1 MTYKIL
7 GGFYMKKLILF
18 MLLVIALWNSKFIYN
33 IAVGNHLIGHFENQ
47 MFFDNGKEIYVVE
60 LQPKLIM
67 KGIIK

>member
-1 MTYKIL
+1 
-7 GGFYMKKLILF
+7 MKKLILF
-18 MLLVIALWNSKFIYN
+18 MLLVITLWNSKFIYN

-67 KGIIK
+67 KEIIK

>member
-1 MTYKIL
+1 
-7 GGFYMKKLILF
+7 MKKLLLF
-18 MLLVIALWNSKFIYN
+18 MLLVIALWNSKFMYS

-67 KGIIK
+67 RGLIK

>member
-1 MTYKIL
+1 
-7 GGFYMKKLILF
+7 MKKLILF

-67 KGIIK
+67 KEIIK

>member
-1 MTYKIL
+1 
-7 GGFYMKKLILF
+7 MKKLLLF
-18 MLLVIALWNSKFIYN
+18 ILLVITLSNSRFIYN

-67 KGIIK
+67 KEIIK

>member
-1 MTYKIL
+1 MEQQ
-7 GGFYMKKLILF
+7 
-18 MLLVIALWNSKFIYN
+18 VIYN

-67 KGIIK
+67 RGLIK

>member
-1 MTYKIL
+1 
-7 GGFYMKKLILF
+7 MKKLILF

-33 IAVGNHLIGHFENQ
+33 VTVGNHLIGHFENQ

-67 KGIIK
+67 RGLIK